1 MFSPDS
7 RFYAAFSLAADLV
20 IVNICMVI
28 GSLPVVTAGAAT
40 KAGAHVTRQLARDEG
55 SRPFATF
62 WRQFRASFL
71 PSTGYFVGATCIA
84 ALGIYEIIVIRR
96 AEGELISP
104 TAAIILEAG
113 IWSGLLVL
121 IILTARFYPAC
132 NLKGAVTNAVRDLP
146 RTLCAALCLAALPMV
161 VIFTPVGLGA
171 IVTYAVLIGL
181 ALPWYLIGLILK

>member
-20 IVNICMVI
+20 TVNICMVI
-28 GSLPVVTAGAAT
+28 ASLPVVTAGAAT
-40 KAGAHVTRQLARDEG
+40 KAGAHVARQLANEEG
-55 SRPFATF
+55 SRPLATF
-62 WRQFRASFL
+62 WKAFRRSPLPPTYYFL
-71 PSTGYFVGATCIA
+71 GSTCIA
-84 ALGIYEIIVIRR
+84 ALGIYEIVVIRR

-104 TAAIILEAG
+104 MAAIILEAG

-121 IILTARFYPAC
+121 TILTARFYPAC
-132 NLKGAVTNAVRDLP
+132 DLKGAVMNAVRGLP
-146 RTLCAALCLAALPMV
+146 RTLCAALCLAALPLV

-171 IVTYAVLIGL
+171 IVTYVVLIGL